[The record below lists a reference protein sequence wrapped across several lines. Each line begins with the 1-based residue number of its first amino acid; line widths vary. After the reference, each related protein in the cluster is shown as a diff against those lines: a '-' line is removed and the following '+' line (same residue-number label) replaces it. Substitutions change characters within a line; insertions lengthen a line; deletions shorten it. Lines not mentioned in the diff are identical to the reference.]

1 MATFRHHMKLW
12 AIWILLV
19 SSLLMAN
26 PLGKLGWV
34 ELLAALAPLAMV
46 IDHRIGREPALA
58 FGLPAL
64 TLMWLA
70 DPASSSIL
78 RLLVAWLVFGG
89 GVLLAWRTINSQAEL
104 EAIVGQVAFNPPDTA
119 ASAQFQ
125 TALERELGRA
135 RRHERPFAL
144 LSASAHPSSLEAD
157 ASGIIRSPLLRSLA
171 ENRARLEL
179 RDFLRAELHIY
190 SEVALDDSCVLALV
204 PDIETDTLEIL
215 LERLTNAADEQFDFD
230 IQIGASCFPLDAVS
244 GDELIAAADRNR
256 KASKLRSLP
265 ERVVGIGIDAAS
277 RLSPHV
283 QG

>member
-1 MATFRHHMKLW
+1 MAAFRHHLKLW

-34 ELLAALAPLAMV
+34 ELLATLAPLAML
-46 IDHRIGREPALA
+46 IDRRIGREPALA

-70 DPASSSIL
+70 DPASPSIL
-78 RLLVAWLVFGG
+78 RLLVAWFVFGG
-89 GVLLAWRTINSQAEL
+89 GVLLAWRTINSQSEL
-104 EAIVGQVAFNPPDTA
+104 EAIAGQVAFNPPDTA
-119 ASAQFQ
+119 ASAQFRL
-125 TALERELGRA
+125 ALERELGRA

-144 LSASAHPSSLEAD
+144 LSASARPSSLEAD
-157 ASGIIRSPLLRSLA
+157 ASGIIRSALLRSLA

-204 PDIETDTLEIL
+204 PEIEHDTLEVL
-215 LERLTNAADEQFDFD
+215 LERLKNAADEQFDFD
-230 IQIGASCFPLDAVS
+230 IQIGAGCFPLDAVS
-244 GDELIAAADRNR
+244 ADELIAAADRNR

-265 ERVVGIGIDAAS
+265 ERVVGIGIDDAS
-277 RLSPHV
+277 RLSPDV

>member
-1 MATFRHHMKLW
+1 MAVFRHHLKLW

-34 ELLAALAPLAMV
+34 ELLATLAPLAML
-46 IDHRIGREPALA
+46 IDRRIGREPALA

-70 DPASSSIL
+70 APVSPSAL
-78 RLLVAWLVFGG
+78 HLMVAWLVFAG
-89 GVLLAWRTINSQAEL
+89 GVLLAWRTINSQSEL

-119 ASAQFQ
+119 ASAQFRL
-125 TALERELGRA
+125 ALERELGRA

-157 ASGIIRSPLLRSLA
+157 ASGIIRSALLRSLA

-179 RDFLRAELHIY
+179 RDFLRANLHIY
-190 SEVALDDSCVLALV
+190 SEVTLDDSCVLALV
-204 PDIETDTLEIL
+204 PEIESDTLEVL
-215 LERLTNAADEQFDFD
+215 LERLKNAADEQFDFE

-244 GDELIAAADRNR
+244 ADELIAGANR
-256 KASKLRSLP
+256 HRRASKLRSLP
-265 ERVVGIGIDAAS
+265 ERVVGIGIDEAN
-277 RLSPHV
+277 RLSPDV